1 MVKAIGKVV
10 KKLALK
16 HLAPYTVEY
25 YDPMTNA
32 TTQVIYAWT
41 RHDALDWAACA
52 LREEAV
58 EVWYGRWST
67 LQEEVIARRSAVVE
81 A

>member
-1 MVKAIGKVV
+1 MIKAIKKLVL
-10 KKLALK
+10 KLALK

-41 RHDALDWAACA
+41 RQDALEWAACA

-58 EVWYGRWST
+58 EVWYGKWFT
-67 LQEEVIARRSAVVE
+67 LQEEVVARRSAVVE

>member
-1 MVKAIGKVV
+1 MIKAIGKVV
-10 KKLALK
+10 KKLALR

-41 RHDALDWAACA
+41 RQDALEWASCA
-52 LREEAV
+52 LREEAI
-58 EVWYGRWST
+58 EVWYGKWFT